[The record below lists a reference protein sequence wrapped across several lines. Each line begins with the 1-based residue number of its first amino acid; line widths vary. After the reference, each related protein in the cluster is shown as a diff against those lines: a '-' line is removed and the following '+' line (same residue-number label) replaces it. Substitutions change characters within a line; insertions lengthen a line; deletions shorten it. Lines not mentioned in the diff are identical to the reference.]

1 MRLENGI
8 MLPERGRDR
17 TKGEGMR
24 CLMFVAVFALC
35 LTTVAEEEN
44 IRVFKDLA
52 SAKKELFA
60 GKDVK
65 SGWISHAAA
74 RGGDTYFINE
84 TRWYDM
90 EGEQIDHSSTVNS
103 SKHSG
108 TVAAVPIG
116 DFEVKHTFAYTGK
129 NREGTS
135 AVLTGKV
142 VSVTVQIST
151 GGVKSP
157 AEHVIQRSVEN
168 MVKSGV
174 PLPPATGGKP
184 GRLVSL
190 LTAAKKRFGAR
201 IAKPCYDARAGKV
214 EIFLQDCSD
223 GDADSSYLP
232 ATREG
237 LSLAQRLAI
246 AKKLEK
252 TADKGSV
259 SVFSIETEV
268 IPVGSKRVPFNG
280 NY

>member
-1 MRLENGI
+1 MRHLT
-8 MLPERGRDR
+8 L
-17 TKGEGMR
+17 
-24 CLMFVAVFALC
+24 VAVFALC
-35 LTTVAEEEN
+35 FTSVAAEGDV
-44 IRVFKDLA
+44 RVFKDLA
-52 SAKKELFA
+52 SAQKELFA

-65 SGWISHAAA
+65 SGWGAHTAA
-74 RGGDTYFINE
+74 RGGDSYFLNE
-84 TRWYDM
+84 TRWYGM
-90 EGEQIDHSSTVNS
+90 EGEQIGHSSTMNS

-108 TVAAVPIG
+108 TIAAVPIG
-116 DFEVKHTFAYTGK
+116 DFEVKQTFAYTGA

-135 AVLTGKV
+135 TVLTGKV

-157 AEHVIQRSVEN
+157 SEHVMQRSVEN

-201 IAKPCYDARAGKV
+201 LAKPRYDALAGKV
-214 EIFLQDCSD
+214 DIFLQDCLD

-232 ATREG
+232 ATPEG
-237 LSLAQRLAI
+237 LSREQRLAM

-259 SVFSIETEV
+259 SVFSTETEV
-268 IPVGSKRVPFNG
+268 IPVGSRRVPFNG